1 MMWVESS
8 NYDCLFAQDNVQY
21 YLESGANV
29 NQCDNAGYTALH
41 KACVHN
47 NLEAASLLLE
57 FGADVNKHAA
67 DGTR

>member
-1 MMWVESS
+1 MHTYFQENIQW
-8 NYDCLFAQDNVQY
+8 
-21 YLESGANV
+21 YLDTGASV

-47 NLEAASLLLE
+47 NLEAAALLLQY
-57 FGADVNKHAA
+57 GADVNKHAA